1 MKLINLIAL
10 LILLTILTSCKS
22 VEYIYPEIPQPKLRY
37 RPIYPDVNF
46 ITVDINDPDSNALMT
61 KEDVEDLS
69 DYIVSLREY
78 AFLLEID
85 LVYYKDAT
93 DFQ

>member
-1 MKLINLIAL
+1 MIPAPPGRVI
-10 LILLTILTSCKS
+10 
-22 VEYIYPEIPQPKLRY
+22 PEF
-37 RPIYPDVNF
+37 PDVKF
-46 ITVDINDPDSNALMT
+46 TTVDINDPDSNALMT

-69 DYIVSLREY
+69 DYIISLREY